1 MSKTFKMKKYIS
13 LFSLLLIS
21 LCNVTS
27 LSAQEKSE
35 QAINVYFIR
44 HAEKDRS
51 NPNERNPHLTEQGM
65 QRAEKWARFF
75 KDVPIDAIYSTNYHR
90 TQETAV
96 PIAKQ
101 KGLEVISYDPRKL
114 DPTPFVDKHKGHTIL
129 IVGHS
134 NTTPAFVN
142 AFLGE
147 KKHEDLSDSD
157 NGSVFLVRYS
167 DTEKIA
173 VQYHVD

>member
-1 MSKTFKMKKYIS
+1 MKKYIS

-21 LCNVTS
+21 LFNVTN
-27 LSAQEKSE
+27 LNAQQKSE
-35 QAINVYFIR
+35 QTTTVYLIR

-51 NPNERNPHLTEQGM
+51 NPNERNPHLTEQGS

-75 KDVPIDAIYSTNYHR
+75 EDVPIDAIYSTNFHR
-90 TQETAV
+90 TQETAA
-96 PIAKQ
+96 PTAKQ
-101 KGLEVISYDPRKL
+101 KGLEVISYGARKL
-114 DPTPFVDKHKGHTIL
+114 DPTPFVDKHRGHNIL

-142 AFLGE
+142 AFLGV
-147 KKHEDLSDSD
+147 KKYEDLSDSD

>member
-1 MSKTFKMKKYIS
+1 MKKYIS

-51 NPNERNPHLTEQGM
+51 NPDERNPHLTEQGM

-96 PIAKQ
+96 PTAKQ
-101 KGLEVISYDPRKL
+101 K
-114 DPTPFVDKHKGHTIL
+114 
-129 IVGHS
+129 
-134 NTTPAFVN
+134 
-142 AFLGE
+142 
-147 KKHEDLSDSD
+147 
-157 NGSVFLVRYS
+157 
-167 DTEKIA
+167 
-173 VQYHVD
+173 

>member
-1 MSKTFKMKKYIS
+1 
-13 LFSLLLIS
+13 
-21 LCNVTS
+21 
-27 LSAQEKSE
+27 
-35 QAINVYFIR
+35 
-44 HAEKDRS
+44 
-51 NPNERNPHLTEQGM
+51 M

-75 KDVPIDAIYSTNYHR
+75 KDVSINAIYSTNYHR

-96 PIAKQ
+96 PTAKQ

-147 KKHEDLSDSD
+147 KKHGDLSDSD